1 MRSVKSDFG
10 ISQSS
15 QSSPVPRQL
24 YQAESPQPTFSTQ
37 ATSYLF
43 QYCPSRKLLN
53 QGSSLDCVLIL
64 FPPFHQALTM
74 GKRKA
79 EDEEWELF
87 KDDIL
92 DLYAGHTLYEVMDI
106 MNGKG
111 FRRT

>member
-1 MRSVKSDFG
+1 M
-10 ISQSS
+10 
-15 QSSPVPRQL
+15 PRQV
-24 YQAESPQPTFSTQ
+24 YQDEIPQPTFSTQ

-43 QYCPSRKLLN
+43 QYCPSQKTPN
-53 QGSSLDCVLIL
+53 QACSFDCVLIQ
-64 FPPFHQALTM
+64 FSPYHRVLTM

-87 KDDIL
+87 KDEIL
-92 DLYAGHTLYEVMDI
+92 DLYESHTLREVMDI